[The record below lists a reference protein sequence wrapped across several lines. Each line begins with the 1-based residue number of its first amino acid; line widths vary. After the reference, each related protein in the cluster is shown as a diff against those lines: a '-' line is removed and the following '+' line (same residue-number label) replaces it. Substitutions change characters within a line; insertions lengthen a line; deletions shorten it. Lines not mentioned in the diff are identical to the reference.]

1 MILLKILMPYYIGA
15 NQINKQSLRLHL
27 KSVGTL
33 LLFAVVLIGGL
44 LGFGKDN
51 RLGNVLSSRSAKP
64 GYVKVEKVVDG
75 DTVDVSIEGKTTRVR
90 LIGINSPESVDPR
103 KPVECFGIEASNK
116 AKELLSGKFVK
127 LEIDDRQQNIDRY
140 GRLLRYVYLED
151 GTNFNKEMVELGFA
165 NEYTYQT
172 SYKYQGEF
180 KEAEADAKINKRG
193 LWADN
198 ACR

>member
-15 NQINKQSLRLHL
+15 NQIK

-44 LGFGKDN
+44 LGFGRDRN
-51 RLGNVLSSRSAKP
+51 ISDVLSLQSSRP
-64 GYVKVEKVVDG
+64 GFVKVVKVVDG
-75 DTVDVSIEGKTTRVR
+75 DTVDVNIEGKTTRVR

-116 AKELLSGKFVK
+116 AKELLTGRFVK
-127 LEIDDRQQNIDRY
+127 LESDDSQDSIDRY
-140 GRLLRYVYLED
+140 GRILRYVYLED
-151 GTNFNKEMVELGFA
+151 GTFFNQEMVELGFA

-172 SYKYQGEF
+172 PYKHQQEF

-193 LWADN
+193 
-198 ACR
+198 